1 MWAPDSNPGNCG
13 EALPPPEEAT
23 WWPTGVAHTRQ
34 LLLPGRSLVPDLR
47 WELPPASPSASLP
60 LSAMHSSIP
69 HPTAHE
75 PVAIQVQTAPD
86 PVPCPPAWLIP
97 HIAGA
102 VGGETG
108 GMSL

>member
-1 MWAPDSNPGNCG
+1 MANRGCPHQ
-13 EALPPPEEAT
+13 A
-23 WWPTGVAHTRQ
+23 

-69 HPTAHE
+69 HPMAHE

-102 VGGETG
+102 VGGKKG
-108 GMSL
+108 GYVTLSRIQGRGHQVTVSQAL